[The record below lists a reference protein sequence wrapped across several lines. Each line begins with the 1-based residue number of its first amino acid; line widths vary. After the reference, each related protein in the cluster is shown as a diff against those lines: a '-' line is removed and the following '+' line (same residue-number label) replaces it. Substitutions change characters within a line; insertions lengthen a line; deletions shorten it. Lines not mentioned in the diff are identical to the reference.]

1 MNGMAQLSEGRA
13 IRCDEA
19 LTRVFSLLG
28 KRWTGVIIGVLLE
41 RPARFAEL
49 ARAIPGITEGMLS
62 ARLRELKELGLVDR
76 EVRHGPPISS
86 TYRLTKRGEALRPG
100 LLALG
105 TWAELYLIRPSRA
118 KVVKPSA

>member
-1 MNGMAQLSEGRA
+1 MAQLSEGRA

-41 RPARFAEL
+41 RPA
-49 ARAIPGITEGMLS
+49 
-62 ARLRELKELGLVDR
+62 DR
-76 EVRHGPPISS
+76 EVRLGPPISS
-86 TYRLTKRGEALRPG
+86 TYRLTKRGEALRSG

-118 KVVKPSA
+118 KVGKPSA